1 MDANNPMKKIRKI
14 NSDVEEEIDMKP
26 SPWKVLIV
34 DDEPDVHAITRLNLK
49 YFEFAGRQLQF
60 FEATTALEAKHI
72 LHGEPDIA
80 VVLIDVV
87 METDDAGLRLVDYI
101 RNELHNSM
109 IRLIIRTGQPGA
121 APERYVIDHYDIDD
135 YKDKT
140 ELATQKLYTSMRSTL
155 KSYRDLGIIDTN
167 RKALKKILDATPG
180 LYQLQ
185 SINRFFDNVL
195 QQIISLC
202 NLGENKKV
210 CLVNSGLVVAMIN
223 QRLSIQAAAGRFSKL
238 QNDPE
243 IQHII
248 KICND
253 RLAGRNNLHEVPADT
268 LLIPLE
274 VHGNPAGFV
283 YLEDVHYFNKAD
295 QDLIQIMANQCASA
309 LENLQLYIDL
319 KEANRQSLNMLAV
332 AEQSRNMAETANRA
346 KTTFLGNMS
355 HELRT
360 PLNAILGYRDV
371 IYEEAEELGCTQ
383 ILQYLDDIKIAGNKL
398 VNIISDIL
406 DISQIETGKATLKPS
421 EFKVS
426 SLVEELVSVVQSIIK
441 SEGNQF
447 IVECP
452 TNLGVM
458 YADYRKTKQIVMNLL
473 SNAVKFTTHGKI
485 HFVISRETYPNHED
499 WLHFKVSDTGIGI
512 EPEQLD
518 KIFEAFTQVDSSST
532 RQFGGTG
539 LGLAISKHFCQ
550 MMGGNISVETK
561 LKEGSTFIVHLPAH
575 VKTTT

>member
-1 MDANNPMKKIRKI
+1 MKKIRKT
-14 NSDVEEEIDMKP
+14 NSEVEGELDVKP

-72 LHGEPDIA
+72 LHNEPDIA

-87 METDDAGLRLVDYI
+87 METDDAGLRLVEYI

-167 RKALKKILDATPG
+167 RRALKKILDATPG

-185 SINRFFDNVL
+185 SINKFFDNVL
-195 QQIISLC
+195 NQIISLC
-202 NLGENKKV
+202 NLGENKKICTV
-210 CLVNSGLVVAMIN
+210 SSGLVVAMIN
-223 QRLSIQAAAGRFSKL
+223 QRLSVQAAAGRFSKS

-243 IQHII
+243 IHHIL
-248 KICND
+248 KICSE
-253 RLAGRNNLHEVPADT
+253 RLTGRNNTHEIPPDT

-274 VHGNPAGFV
+274 VHGNPAGFI
-283 YLEDVHYFNKAD
+283 YLEDVHYFGKAD

-332 AEQSRNMAETANRA
+332 AEQSRNMAEAANRA

-383 ILQYLDDIKIAGNKL
+383 ILQYLDDIKVAGNKL
-398 VNIISDIL
+398 VSIITDIL
-406 DISQIETGKATLKPS
+406 DISQIETGKVSLKLTEFHVTTLI
-421 EFKVS
+421 
-426 SLVEELVSVVQSIIK
+426 EELVSVVQSIIK

-447 IVECP
+447 VVDYP
-452 TNLGVM
+452 TNLGIM
-458 YADYRKTKQIVMNLL
+458 HADYHKTKQIVMNLL

-485 HFVISRETYPNHED
+485 HFEISRETYPNQED

-512 EPEQLD
+512 ESEQLD

-550 MMGGNISVETK
+550 MMGGNITVETR
-561 LKEGSTFIVHLPAH
+561 LQEGSTFIAHLPAQA
-575 VKTTT
+575 KMQSQ

>member
-1 MDANNPMKKIRKI
+1 MKKIRK
-14 NSDVEEEIDMKP
+14 NNETEGEMEVKP

-60 FEATTALEAKHI
+60 FEATTALEAKHV
-72 LHGEPDIA
+72 LHSEPDIA

-155 KSYRDLGIIDTN
+155 KSYRDLRIIDTN

-210 CLVNSGLVVAMIN
+210 CLVSNGLVIAMIN
-223 QRLSIQAAAGRFSKL
+223 QRLSIQAATGRFSKSH
-238 QNDPE
+238 NDPE
-243 IQHII
+243 ILSII
-248 KICND
+248 KICSD
-253 RLAGRNNLHEVPADT
+253 RLAGRNNLHEIPADT

-274 VHGNPAGFV
+274 VHDNPAGFV
-283 YLEDVHYFNKAD
+283 YLEDVHYFSKAD
-295 QDLIQIMANQCASA
+295 QDLIQIMANQGASA

-319 KEANRQSLNMLAV
+319 KEANRQSLNMLAM
-332 AEQSRNMAETANRA
+332 AEQSRNMAEAANRA

-383 ILQYLDDIKIAGNKL
+383 ILQYLDDIKVAGNKL

-406 DISQIETGKATLKPS
+406 DISQIETGKATLKLS

-426 SLVEELVSVVQSIIK
+426 DLVDELVGAVQSIIK
-441 SEGNQF
+441 SEGNHF
-447 IVECP
+447 VVECGGD
-452 TNLGVM
+452 LGVM
-458 YADYRKTKQIVMNLL
+458 YSDYRKTKQIIMNLL

-485 HFVISRETYPNHED
+485 HFVVSRETHLHYGD
-499 WLHFKVSDTGIGI
+499 QLHFRVSDTGIGI

-561 LKEGSTFIVHLPAH
+561 LREGSTFTAHLPAR
-575 VKTTT
+575 VKSEPTDKSD

>member
-1 MDANNPMKKIRKI
+1 MKKIRKV
-14 NSDVEEEIDMKP
+14 NSEVEGELDVKP

-72 LHGEPDIA
+72 LHSEPDIA

-87 METDDAGLRLVDYI
+87 METDDAGLRLVEYI
-101 RNELHNSM
+101 RNELHNTM

-167 RKALKKILDATPG
+167 RRALKKILDVTPG

-185 SINRFFDNVL
+185 SINKFFDNVL
-195 QQIISLC
+195 NQIISLC
-202 NLGENKKV
+202 NLGENKKFCTV
-210 CLVNSGLVVAMIN
+210 SNGLVVAMIN
-223 QRLSIQAAAGRFSKL
+223 QRLSIQAAAGRFSKS

-243 IQHII
+243 IHHIL
-248 KICND
+248 KICSE
-253 RLAGRNNLHEVPADT
+253 RLTGRNNTHEIPPDT

-283 YLEDVHYFNKAD
+283 YLEDVHYFGKAD

-332 AEQSRNMAETANRA
+332 AEQARNMAEAANRA

-383 ILQYLDDIKIAGNKL
+383 ILQYLDDIKVASNKL
-398 VNIISDIL
+398 VGIITDIL
-406 DISQIETGKATLKPS
+406 DISQIETGKVTLKLT
-421 EFKVS
+421 EFHITT
-426 SLVEELVSVVQSIIK
+426 LIEELVSVVQSIIK
-441 SEGNQF
+441 SEGNKF
-447 IVECP
+447 VVSYP
-452 TNLGVM
+452 KNLGVI
-458 YADYRKTKQIVMNLL
+458 YADYHKTKQIVMNLL

-485 HFVISRETYPNHED
+485 HFEISRETYPNQEE

-550 MMGGNISVETK
+550 MMGGNITVETK
-561 LKEGSTFIVHLPAH
+561 LHEGSTFIAHLPARA
-575 VKTTT
+575 KTP